1 MEPRGGEA
9 RRPGA
14 AMEVWM
20 NRWERGAVAAVALVV
35 SLVGVRAGWAGPPT
49 DLLRVQIDRVVK
61 TLDEPELKR
70 EGRARER
77 RVAVRRIAEDIFDF
91 TETAKRSLGRHW
103 QPRTPAERKEFVDL
117 FANLLER
124 SYLSKIEL
132 YSGEKISY
140 LGDTVEGD
148 QATVR
153 TRIATRHGTEIPV
166 DYKMY
171 KHGDRWLVYDV
182 IIEGVSLIANYRTQ
196 FNKIIQTSSYQELV
210 RKMKTKQAEFSEDQR
225 RALDRG

>member
-1 MEPRGGEA
+1 MILF
-9 RRPGA
+9 RRRAP
-14 AMEVWM
+14 V
-20 NRWERGAVAAVALVV
+20 AVALVA
-35 SLVGVRAGWAGPPT
+35 SLVVVRAGWSGMPT
-49 DLLRVQIDRVVK
+49 DRLRVQLDRVVK
-61 TLDEPELKR
+61 TLEEPDLKKA
-70 EGRARER
+70 GKVRER
-77 RVAVRRIAEDIFDF
+77 RTAVRKIAEDIFDF

-132 YSGEKISY
+132 YSGEKIAY
-140 LGDTVEGD
+140 LGDTIEGD

-153 TRIATRHGTEIPV
+153 TRIANKHGTEIPV

-171 KHGDRWLVYDV
+171 RHGDRWLVYDV
-182 IIEGVSLIANYRTQ
+182 VIEGVSLIANYRTQ

-210 RKMKTKQAEFSEDQR
+210 RKMKAKQAEFMEDKPR
-225 RALDRG
+225 TSSNPPERG

>member
-1 MEPRGGEA
+1 VGG
-9 RRPGA
+9 G
-14 AMEVWM
+14 
-20 NRWERGAVAAVALVV
+20 GGGG
-35 SLVGVRAGWAGPPT
+35 VGGGGGGGGGGPAPT
-49 DLLRVQIDRVVK
+49 DLLRVQIDRAVK
-61 TLDEPELKR
+61 TLEEPELKK
-70 EGRARER
+70 EGKARER

-132 YSGEKISY
+132 YSGERIAY
-140 LGDTVEGD
+140 LGDTIEGD

-153 TRIATRHGTEIPV
+153 TRIVTKHGTEIPV

-171 KHGDRWLVYDV
+171 KQGDRWLVYDV

-210 RKMKTKQAEFSEDQR
+210 RKMKTKQAEFSDDKHR
-225 RALDRG
+225 TSARPIDRG

>member
-1 MEPRGGEA
+1 MTEFRCRA
-9 RRPGA
+9 L
-14 AMEVWM
+14 V
-20 NRWERGAVAAVALVV
+20 AVALVV
-35 SLVGVRAGWAGPPT
+35 SVVVVRAGWAGAPT
-49 DLLRVQIDRVVK
+49 DLLRVQIDRAVK
-61 TLDEPELKR
+61 TLEEPELKK
-70 EGRARER
+70 EGKTRER

-103 QPRTPAERKEFVDL
+103 QSRTPAERKEFVDL

-132 YSGEKISY
+132 YSGERIAY
-140 LGDTVEGD
+140 LGDTIEGD

-153 TRIATRHGTEIPV
+153 TRIMTKHGTEIPV

-171 KHGDRWLVYDV
+171 KQGDRWLVYDV

-210 RKMKTKQAEFSEDQR
+210 RKMKTKQAEFSDDKHR
-225 RALDRG
+225 TSASPIDRG

>member
-1 MEPRGGEA
+1 MIRF
-9 RRPGA
+9 RRRA
-14 AMEVWM
+14 L
-20 NRWERGAVAAVALVV
+20 VALALVV
-35 SLVGVRAGWAGPPT
+35 SLVSVREGWAGPPT

-61 TLDEPELKR
+61 TLEEPDLKK
-70 EGRARER
+70 EGKSRER
-77 RVAVRRIAEDIFDF
+77 RAAVRKIAEDIFDF

-103 QPRTPAERKEFVDL
+103 QPRTGAERREFVDL

-132 YSGEKISY
+132 YSGERIAY
-140 LGDTVEGD
+140 LGDTIDGD

-153 TRIATRHGTEIPV
+153 TRIATKHGTEIPV

-171 KHGDRWLVYDV
+171 RHGDRWLVYDV

-210 RKMKTKQAEFSEDQR
+210 RKMKTKQAEFSYDKQR
-225 RALDRG
+225 TSSNPPPRG

>member
-1 MEPRGGEA
+1 MSWFRGGA
-9 RRPGA
+9 I
-14 AMEVWM
+14 
-20 NRWERGAVAAVALVV
+20 AAVVLVV
-35 SLVGVRAGWAGPPT
+35 SVVVVRAGWAGAPT
-49 DLLRVQIDRVVK
+49 DLLRVQIDRAVK
-61 TLDEPELKR
+61 TLEEPELKK
-70 EGRARER
+70 EGKARER

-132 YSGEKISY
+132 YSGERIAY
-140 LGDTVEGD
+140 LGDTIEGD
-148 QATVR
+148 QAMVR
-153 TRIATRHGTEIPV
+153 TRIVTKHGTEIPV

-171 KHGDRWLVYDV
+171 RHGDRWLVYDV

-210 RKMKTKQAEFSEDQR
+210 RKMKIKQAEFSDDKQR
-225 RALDRG
+225 TSSNLPPRG

>member
-1 MEPRGGEA
+1 MSWFRGGA
-9 RRPGA
+9 I
-14 AMEVWM
+14 
-20 NRWERGAVAAVALVV
+20 AAVVLVV
-35 SLVGVRAGWAGPPT
+35 SVVVVRAGWAGAPT

-61 TLDEPELKR
+61 TLDEPDLKK
-70 EGRARER
+70 EGKTRER

-103 QPRTPAERKEFVDL
+103 QPRTPAERKEFVEL

-132 YSGEKISY
+132 YSGERIAY
-140 LGDTVEGD
+140 LGDTIEGD

-153 TRIATRHGTEIPV
+153 TRIMTKHGTEIPV

-171 KHGDRWLVYDV
+171 KQGDRWLVYDV

-210 RKMKTKQAEFSEDQR
+210 RKMKTKQAEFSDDKHRTSSNSLE
-225 RALDRG
+225 RG

>member
-1 MEPRGGEA
+1 MSRY
-9 RRPGA
+9 RRR
-14 AMEVWM
+14 V
-20 NRWERGAVAAVALVV
+20 VVAVALLM
-35 SLVGVRAGWAGPPT
+35 SLVVAREGWAGMPT

-61 TLDEPELKR
+61 TLEEPNLKK
-70 EGRARER
+70 EGKSRER
-77 RVAVRRIAEDIFDF
+77 RAAVRKIAEDIFDF
-91 TETAKRSLGRHW
+91 NETAKRSLGRHW

-132 YSGEKISY
+132 YSGEKIAY
-140 LGDTVEGD
+140 LGDTIDGD

-171 KHGDRWLVYDV
+171 RHGDRWLVYDV
-182 IIEGVSLIANYRTQ
+182 VIEGVSLIANYRNQ
-196 FNKIIQTSSYQELV
+196 FNRIIQTSSYQELV
-210 RKMKTKQAEFSEDQR
+210 RKMKTKQAEFSDDKQR
-225 RALDRG
+225 TSANAPARG